1 MARQHAIADTRN
13 IGIAAH
19 IDAGKTT
26 TTERILYYTG
36 RLHRMGEV
44 HDGTATMDFMDQ
56 ERERGITI
64 NSAATAAEWDD
75 HRINIIDT
83 PGHVDF
89 TAEVERSLRVL
100 DGAVGVFCAV
110 GGVEPQSE
118 TVWRQADRYGVPRIA
133 FVNKMDRNGADFFRV
148 LEMLEERL
156 GSNFVPVQLP
166 LGSGETYTGLVDLI
180 EMKAITYQDDS
191 QGMDFLVTEVPEDL
205 SELALKFRERL
216 LESVADY
223 DDRLL
228 EKFLE
233 GEEIG
238 PDEIKTALRQAT
250 IALKAVPVV
259 CGSAYKFKGV
269 QKLLDSIV
277 EFLPSPLDVPSVT
290 GVLPESDE
298 PSERAAKDDAPF
310 SALAFKIQADD
321 FVGKLTFLRVYS
333 GTLKSGSYIYNANSG
348 KKERVSRL
356 VEMHADTRLERED
369 AHAGDIIA
377 AVGLKSTT
385 TGETLCDSDQPILLE
400 KIEFAK
406 PVIHRAIEPKT
417 KGDQE
422 QLFNALNKMSEED
435 PTFVITV
442 DKDTGQT
449 LVSGMGE
456 LHLETRI
463 ERLFREFRVAANV
476 GDPQVAYKEGLTG
489 TVEATGRFVRQSGGR
504 GQFGH
509 VEIEMGPGEA
519 GTGLVFESK
528 IVGGS
533 IPREYI
539 NPVREGIQEAMLSGP
554 IAGYPID
561 DVQVTLVDGSYHE
574 VDSSEMAFKVA
585 GSMAFKEGARKAKP
599 FLMEPVMDLEVV
611 VPEQYLG
618 DVIGDLNSHRG
629 DVQGINPRSDAQVI
643 EAVIPL
649 SETFGYATRLR
660 SLTQGRAVFTMQFSR
675 FRQVPKQLTEEIVD
689 RIRGYSEAAA

>member
-1 MARQHAIADTRN
+1 MARQYAIADTRN

-26 TTERILYYTG
+26 TTERILYYAG

-64 NSAATAAEWDD
+64 NSAATAAEWKA

-156 GSNFVPVQLP
+156 GSRFVPVQLP
-166 LGSGETYTGLVDLI
+166 LGSGETYTGVVDLI
-180 EMKAITYQDDS
+180 EMKAITYDDAS
-191 QGMDFLVTEVPEDL
+191 QGMDYLETEVPEDL
-205 SELALKFRERL
+205 RELALKYREKL

-223 DDRLL
+223 DDHLL

-233 GEEIG
+233 GEEIS
-238 PDEIKTALRQAT
+238 PDEIKAALRKAT

-277 EFLPSPLDVPSVT
+277 EFLPSPLDVPAVT
-290 GVLPESDE
+290 GLLPD
-298 PSERAAKDDAPF
+298 SEDPVERPAADDAPF

-321 FVGKLTFLRVYS
+321 FVGRLTFLRVYS
-333 GTLKSGSYIYNANSG
+333 GTLKAGSYIYNVNTG

-356 VEMHADTRLERED
+356 VEMHADARTERED

-377 AVGLKSTT
+377 VVGLKSTM
-385 TGETLCDSDQPILLE
+385 TGETLCDQNDQILLE

-422 QLFNALNKMSEED
+422 QLYNALNKMSEED

-463 ERLFREFRVAANV
+463 ERLLREFRVAANV
-476 GDPQVAYKEGLTG
+476 GDPQVAYKEGLKN

-509 VEIEMGPGEA
+509 VEIEMGPGEP

-528 IVGGS
+528 VVGGS
-533 IPREYI
+533 IPKEYV
-539 NPVREGIQEAMLSGP
+539 NPVRDGIQEAMLSGP
-554 IAGYPID
+554 IAGYPIA
-561 DVQVTLVDGSYHE
+561 DVSVTLLDGSYHE

-585 GSMAFKEGARKAKP
+585 GSMAFKEGARRAKP

-629 DVQGINPRSDAQVI
+629 DVQGIAPRSDAQVV
-643 EAVIPL
+643 EATIPL

-660 SLTQGRAVFTMQFSR
+660 SLTQGRAVFTMQFAR
-675 FRQVPKQLTEEIVD
+675 FRQVHKQLTEQIVE

>member
-1 MARQHAIADTRN
+1 MAREHAIADTRN

-64 NSAATAAEWDD
+64 NSAATAAEWNG

-191 QGMDFLVTEVPEDL
+191 QGMDFLETEVPEDL
-205 SELALKFRERL
+205 TETALKYREKL

-223 DDRLL
+223 DDHLL

-233 GEEIG
+233 GEEIRS
-238 PDEIKTALRQAT
+238 DEIRAALRQAT

-277 EFLPSPLDVPSVT
+277 EFLPSPLDVPPVT
-290 GVLPESDE
+290 GVLPNSEESA
-298 PSERAAKDDAPF
+298 ERPAADDAPF

-321 FVGKLTFLRVYS
+321 FVGRLTFLRVYS
-333 GTLKSGSYIYNANSG
+333 GTLKSGSYIHNVNSG

-377 AVGLKSTT
+377 VVGLKSTT
-385 TGETLCDSDQPILLE
+385 TGETLCDGDQQILLE

-422 QLFNALNKMSEED
+422 RLYSALNKMSEED

-463 ERLFREFRVAANV
+463 ERLLREFRVAANV
-476 GDPQVAYKEGLTG
+476 GDPQVAYKEGIRN

-509 VEIEMGPGEA
+509 VEIEMGPGESR
-519 GTGLVFESK
+519 TGLVFESK

-533 IPREYI
+533 IPREYV

-554 IAGYPID
+554 IAGYPIED
-561 DVQVTLVDGSYHE
+561 IVVTLVDGSYHE

-629 DVQGINPRSDAQVI
+629 DVQGITPRSEAQVI

-675 FRQVPKQLTEEIVD
+675 FKQVPKQLTEEIVD

>member
-1 MARQHAIADTRN
+1 VARQYAIADTRN

-26 TTERILYYTG
+26 TTERILFYAG

-64 NSAATAAEWDD
+64 NSAATAAEWNS

-148 LEMLEERL
+148 LDMLEERL

-166 LGSGETYTGLVDLI
+166 LGSGETFTGLVDLI

-191 QGMDFLVTEVPEDL
+191 QGMDFLETEVPEDL
-205 SELALKFRERL
+205 RETALRYREKL

-223 DDRLL
+223 DDHLL

-233 GEEIG
+233 GEEIS
-238 PDEIKTALRQAT
+238 PDEIRAALRQAT
-250 IALKAVPVV
+250 IASKAVPVV

-277 EFLPSPLDVPSVT
+277 EFLPSPLDVPPVT
-290 GVLPESDE
+290 GVVPN
-298 PSERAAKDDAPF
+298 SEERTERPAADDASF

-321 FVGKLTFLRVYS
+321 FVGRLTFLRVYS
-333 GTLKSGSYIYNANSG
+333 GTLKSGSYIYNVNSG

-377 AVGLKSTT
+377 VVGLKSTT
-385 TGETLCDSDQPILLE
+385 TGETLCDADQQILLE

-406 PVIHRAIEPKT
+406 PVIHRAVEPKT

-422 QLFNALNKMSEED
+422 QLYSALNKMSEED
-435 PTFVITV
+435 PTFIITV

-463 ERLFREFRVAANV
+463 ERLLREFKVAANV
-476 GDPQVAYKEGLTG
+476 GDPQVAYKEGIRN

-519 GTGLVFESK
+519 GAGLVFESK
-528 IVGGS
+528 VVGGS
-533 IPREYI
+533 IPREYV
-539 NPVREGIQEAMLSGP
+539 NPVRDGIQEAMLSGP
-554 IAGYPID
+554 IAGYPIED
-561 DVQVTLVDGSYHE
+561 INVKLVDGSYHE

-629 DVQGINPRSDAQVI
+629 EVQGITPRSEAQVI

-675 FRQVPKQLTEEIVD
+675 FKQVPKQLTEEIVD

>member
-1 MARQHAIADTRN
+1 MAVTRN

-26 TTERILYYTG
+26 TTERILFYTG

-64 NSAATAAEWDD
+64 NSAATACEWDG
-75 HRINIIDT
+75 HHINIIDT

-100 DGAVGVFCAV
+100 DGAIGVFCAV

-148 LEMLEERL
+148 LEMLKDRL
-156 GSNFVPVQLP
+156 GGNFVPVQLP
-166 LGSGETYTGLVDLI
+166 LGSGETFTGLVDLI
-180 EMKAITYQDDS
+180 EMKAITFQDDS
-191 QGMDFLVTEVPEDL
+191 QGMDFLETDVPADL
-205 SELALKFRERL
+205 NDLALKYREKL
-216 LESVADY
+216 LESVAEF
-223 DDRLL
+223 DDHLL

-233 GEEIG
+233 GGEIS
-238 PDEIKTALRQAT
+238 PAEIRAALRKAT
-250 IALKAVPVV
+250 IAQKAVPVV

-269 QKLLDSIV
+269 QKLLDSVID
-277 EFLPSPLDVPSVT
+277 FLPSPLDVPPVT
-290 GVLPESDE
+290 GLVPDSDE
-298 PSERAAKDDAPF
+298 KTERLAADDAPF

-321 FVGKLTFLRVYS
+321 FVGRLTFLRVYS
-333 GTLKSGSYIYNANSG
+333 GTLESGTYVYNMNSG

-356 VEMHADTRLERED
+356 VEMHANTRTERD
-369 AHAGDIIA
+369 VAYAGDIVA
-377 AVGLKSTT
+377 VVGLKSTA
-385 TGETLCDSDQPILLE
+385 TGETLSDRDQPILLE

-406 PVIHRAIEPKT
+406 PVIHRAVEPKT

-422 QLFNALNKMSEED
+422 QLFAALNKMSEED
-435 PTFVITV
+435 PTFIVTV
-442 DKDTGQT
+442 NKDTGQT

-463 ERLFREFRVAANV
+463 ERLSREFNVAANV
-476 GDPQVAYKEGLTG
+476 GDPQVAYKEGIRD

-509 VEIEMGPGEA
+509 VVIEMGPGEPGA
-519 GTGLVFESK
+519 GLVFESK
-528 IVGGS
+528 LVGGS
-533 IPREYI
+533 IPREYVS
-539 NPVREGIQEAMLSGP
+539 PVRDGIQEAMLSGP
-554 IAGYPID
+554 TAGYPIED
-561 DVQVTLVDGSYHE
+561 IQVSLIDGSYHD
-574 VDSSEMAFKVA
+574 VDSSEMAFKIA

-611 VPEQYLG
+611 VPDQYLG

-629 DVQGINPRSDAQVI
+629 EVQGISPRSEAQVI

-660 SLTQGRAVFTMQFSR
+660 SLTQGRAVFTMQFAR
-675 FRQVPKQLTEEIVD
+675 FRRVPKALMEEIVA
-689 RIRGYSEAAA
+689 RIRGYAEEAA

>member
-554 IAGYPID
+554 IAGYPIE